1 MPKSDRRSVPG
12 SSAYV
17 ALTLHTLQ
25 PVQSAGNERAR
36 SFLAT
41 APIASTAARR
51 KNDSHDRPQACRIVA
66 D

>member
-1 MPKSDRRSVPG
+1 MPKSDRRAVLG
-12 SSAYV
+12 SCAHV
-17 ALTLHTLQ
+17 AVTLHTLQ
-25 PVQSAGNERAR
+25 PVQRAGNERAR

-51 KNDSHDRPQACRIVA
+51 KNDSHDGCEACRIVA